1 LGLSQYVETFRE
13 EGFESWDIVLDI
25 TESDLEALGVKLGH
39 RRVLQREIAQ
49 TRGLSVEQ
57 LNSAGG
63 SGSQDDRQRQGG
75 EESRTDGQGS
85 TGGGQ
90 KRKYRRHPKSDE
102 NAPER
107 PPSAYVIFSNKI
119 REELKPE
126 TLSFTAIAKRVGER
140 WQEISAEEKEPYES
154 GAAAAK
160 EKYHAQMTEYKT
172 TKAYRDYQQYLAE
185 FEAKHAS

>member
-1 LGLSQYVETFRE
+1 MHAPIRLRHKL
-13 EGFESWDIVLDI
+13 ILI
-25 TESDLEALGVKLGH
+25 TLE
-39 RRVLQREIAQ
+39 
-49 TRGLSVEQ
+49 
-57 LNSAGG
+57 
-63 SGSQDDRQRQGG
+63 
-75 EESRTDGQGS
+75 
-85 TGGGQ
+85 
-90 KRKYRRHPKSDE
+90 
-102 NAPER
+102 
-107 PPSAYVIFSNKI
+107 I

-185 FEAKHAS
+185 FEAKHASSSGVYQNRRPDLLLLTYDQMGNAQSSRQKRPMEVQLAAGV